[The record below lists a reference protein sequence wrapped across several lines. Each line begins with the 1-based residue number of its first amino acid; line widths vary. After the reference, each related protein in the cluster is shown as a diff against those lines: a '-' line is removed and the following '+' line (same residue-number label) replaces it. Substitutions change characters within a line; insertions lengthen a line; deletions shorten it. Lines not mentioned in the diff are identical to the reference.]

1 MTEPQ
6 DRAQDKC
13 PACAHDLVVEDRYTF
28 HGDWYCVCA
37 ECDELIDFADPSY
50 APLDLDD

>member
-6 DRAQDKC
+6 KKC
-13 PACAHDLVVEDRYTF
+13 PACSQDLVVEERCTF

-37 ECDELIDFADPSY
+37 ECDALIDFDEPSAD
-50 APLDLDD
+50 ALDVETD